1 MRQHSGIDD
10 KKAAREDP
18 RGPLP
23 FMKIRFE
30 AATG

>member
-1 MRQHSGIDD
+1 MRQHPGIDD

-23 FMKIRFE
+23 FMTVRRV
-30 AATG
+30 AGAG